1 MFTFSFDIRA
11 LKATAIAASNEKTR
25 YHLNG
30 VCVEHTPDG
39 PVFVATDGHRLIA
52 TRHDWGENEKPEFAP
67 FIIPLDLIKKIK
79 IVKKAG
85 YIGEITIDKEYDSK
99 KHTPHITIDYAGTR
113 VYAFVI
119 DGTFPNW
126 RRVIP
131 REEPINAPSQYQAQY
146 IKEFRDAMVILA
158 GGKTDAQPR
167 IAHNGDNPAI
177 VDLGDNGRLQS
188 FGVIRPYGIRRDFIT
203 VAPEW
208 TNNVQPEPVATATS
222 EDIEAAAL
230 KAVAHALAD

>member
-11 LKATAIAASNEKTR
+11 LKATAIAASNEETR
-25 YHLNG
+25 YYLKG

-79 IVKKAG
+79 IVKKSG
-85 YIGEITIDKEYDSK
+85 YIGTITINKDKDPEK
-99 KHTPHITIDYAGTR
+99 RTPHVSIEYAGATISGF
-113 VYAFVI
+113 AI
-119 DGTFPNW
+119 DGIFPDW

-131 REEPINAPSQYQAQY
+131 RNEPSSIPSQYQAQY
-146 IKEFRDAMVILA
+146 IEEFRDAMIVLA

-167 IAHNGDNPAI
+167 IAHNGNNPAI

-188 FGVIRPYGIRRDFIT
+188 FGVIMPYRIRRDFIT

-208 TNNVQPEPVATATS
+208 TNNVQPDPVATATS

-230 KAVAHALAD
+230 KAVADALAD

>member
-11 LKATAIAASNEKTR
+11 LKANAIAASNEETR
-25 YHLNG
+25 YYLKG

-39 PVFVATDGHRLIA
+39 PIFVATDGHRLIA
-52 TRHDWGENEKPEFAP
+52 TRHDWGIDRTTYFARV
-67 FIIPLDLIKKIK
+67 IIPLSLIKRIK
-79 IVKKAG
+79 INRKIDQATM
-85 YIGEITIDKEYDSK
+85 TIELKEKGAIAISIY
-99 KHTPHITIDYAGTR
+99 YAGAT
-113 VYAFVI
+113 YIENAI
-119 DGTFPNW
+119 DGTFPDW

-131 REEPINAPSQYQAQY
+131 REEPSNAPSQYQAQY
-146 IKEFRDAMVILA
+146 IEEFRDAMVILA

-188 FGVIRPYGIRRDFIT
+188 FGVIMPYRIRRDFIT

-230 KAVAHALAD
+230 KAVADALAN